1 MAFVARQNQTVY
13 DGTDNDE
20 SYHLKVL
27 RLVIKTILDAADA
40 EKTAHSR
47 GSAYWYLDTS
57 RINGGDEPSAV
68 GASDNAIYEMSTD
81 SGYKSYGVFFKNGA
95 NETAFLCFS
104 NYASYDVDSQKASV
118 GLSVNPVIGSN
129 NVYSDNG
136 QVYDFSINSIS
147 SYGLGL
153 AVSKNDFGGYNYP
166 WQSGFWADGDLKILT
181 DLYYNNEPSSVYT
194 SGEYTN
200 VIVAI
205 DGKRIIIDRRS
216 SYYGKVDCVLLY
228 GDIISPYSNSDTQID
243 CIFAMGQWMTG
254 GGFNHYTAMFR
265 DKSGSTTFNPNG
277 SNFADMRKPYALVNT
292 AMIDGSNSNSIPYT
306 GISFGWQNCAKS
318 SPNTTLN
325 DNGIGYKGI
334 TNPLYVRVITASG
347 IVQNKA
353 IYDDNGSDLFVIAQ
367 YITDNESF
375 SIAVPWDSSN
385 PEINS

>member
-1 MAFVARQNQTVY
+1 
-13 DGTDNDE
+13 
-20 SYHLKVL
+20 
-27 RLVIKTILDAADA
+27 
-40 EKTAHSR
+40 
-47 GSAYWYLDTS
+47 
-57 RINGGDEPSAV
+57 
-68 GASDNAIYEMSTD
+68 MSTN
-81 SGYKSYGVFFKNGA
+81 SGEKSYGVFFKNGA
-95 NETAFLCFS
+95 NETAFLCFCNS
-104 NYASYDVDSQKASV
+104 NYYYIDSQEAST
-118 GLSVNPVIGSN
+118 GLAVNPVIGSN
-129 NVYSDNG
+129 DVYSDNG
-136 QVYDFSINSIS
+136 QIFGFSSS
-147 SYGLGL
+147 GATSYGLGL

-181 DLYYNNEPSSVYT
+181 DLYNDSESSSIYS

-205 DGKRIIIDRRS
+205 DGKKIIIDRRS

-243 CIFAMGQWMTG
+243 CIFALKQKG
-254 GGFNHYTAMFR
+254 GYHNYTAMFR

-277 SNFADMRKPYALVNT
+277 SDFDDMRKPYALVNT

-306 GISFGWQNCAKS
+306 GISLGWQNCDKS

-367 YITDNESF
+367 YITDDESF

-385 PEINS
+385 PVINS